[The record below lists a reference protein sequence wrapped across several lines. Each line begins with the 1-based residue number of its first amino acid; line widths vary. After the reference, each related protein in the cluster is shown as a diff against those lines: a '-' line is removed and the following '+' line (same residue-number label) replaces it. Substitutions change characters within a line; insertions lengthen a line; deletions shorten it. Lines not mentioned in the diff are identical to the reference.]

1 MTTAELQ
8 EINMDIILRQQNKQ
22 LVDRVKKALPVID
35 KHTRIFD
42 RQNSQTT
49 LQLMTLTMLGG
60 QSPLRMLR
68 QVTAEVEKRKNA
80 LYEAQHTVA
89 QKQEEID
96 TIEKKQN
103 LTSTEN
109 AKLIQLKYSVSMINN
124 KANGS
129 LKDIATLADAYE
141 NILSAN
147 NMKDWNEEDFEND
160 EKKHHVRRGFEML
173 YRNMIEYG
181 RGKEATL
188 EYLQQYGVHCQMAI
202 AEVSGYINYANN
214 LIQKEQALTSSHIE
228 NFLDEMRDK
237 YVHNADEVSN
247 RLFGRDGIINKAYM
261 EKMDKRNK
269 EQAAKSNGSAI

>member
-1 MTTAELQ
+1 
-8 EINMDIILRQQNKQ
+8 MDIVLRQQNKE
-22 LVDRVKKALPVID
+22 LVERVKKALPAID
-35 KHTRIFD
+35 KHTRMFD

-68 QVTAEVEKRKNA
+68 QVTSEVEKRKNA

-89 QKQEEID
+89 QRQEEID
-96 TIEKKQN
+96 VLEEKSE
-103 LTSTEN
+103 LTSAEK
-109 AKLIQLKYSVSMINN
+109 AELIKLKYTISQTNN

-141 NILSAN
+141 NILSKN
-147 NMKDWNEEDFEND
+147 DMKDWNEEDFENE
-160 EKKHHVRRGFEML
+160 EKRHHVRRGFEML
-173 YRNMIEYG
+173 YRNLIEFG

-188 EYLQQYGVHCQMAI
+188 EYLQQYGVHA
-202 AEVSGYINYANN
+202 
-214 LIQKEQALTSSHIE
+214 LIEKKETIDASHLE
-228 NFLDEMRDK
+228 NFLDTMRDK
-237 YVHNADEVSN
+237 YVHNADIVSN

-269 EQAAKSNGSAI
+269 DEAAKKSNGSGV